1 MLPYCLPMFPATITN
16 FYTVSVIVF
25 TDLKQGP
32 SELLHDLLEAIKNGR
47 IEQAAK
53 AIDVGADPN
62 SVFEVRSIQP
72 FFLPC
77 VLVSSKIISS
87 AYKQHSA
94 YINIQQH
101 KLGTSNVFL
110 LGRRKCSH
118 SGSQNQH

>member
-1 MLPYCLPMFPATITN
+1 MFPATITN
-16 FYTVSVIVF
+16 FSTVSIIVF
-25 TDLKQGP
+25 TDLKQRP
-32 SELLHDLLEAIKNGR
+32 RELLHDLHEAIKNGR

-110 LGRRKCSH
+110 LGRRKCSY